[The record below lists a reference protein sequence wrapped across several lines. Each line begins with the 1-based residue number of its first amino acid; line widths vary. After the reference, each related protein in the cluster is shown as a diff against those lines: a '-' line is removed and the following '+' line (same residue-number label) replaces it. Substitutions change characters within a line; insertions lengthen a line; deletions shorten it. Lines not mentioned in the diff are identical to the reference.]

1 MDNTTKNMLSQL
13 HKEVINGI
21 VANSFDFGDVPTIET
36 VKANWQYQYFNIAND
51 DTIND
56 DIINNIINLVSR
68 YYNKFN

>member
-21 VANSFDFGDVPTIET
+21 IANSFDFGKCPTIQE
-36 VKANWQYQYFNIAND
+36 VKSNWQYQYFNIAND

-56 DIINNIINLVSR
+56 NTINDIINLVSR
-68 YYNKFN
+68 YYN